1 MSAARFV
8 SPSGTLKI
16 MTVPSDYRVTPGAE
30 FRLSDWPTHVDEG
43 VDRDAMKAELR
54 ALHEQLED
62 RQERLFA
69 EAKQS
74 LLIVFQAMDT
84 GGKDSTIRSVLGP
97 LNPQG
102 VRVWNFK
109 APTPVE
115 LAHDF
120 LWRVHRKVPGA
131 GYIGVFNR
139 SHYEDVL
146 IVRVKNLVSDSVW
159 RARYE
164 HINAFEKLLTSEGV
178 TVIKFFLH
186 ISKAFQRARFEK
198 RLANPSKHWKFNP
211 ADLKERARWDDYMN
225 AYEEA
230 ICSTSTAHA
239 PWYVVPAEHRPYR
252 DLVVGRAILS
262 ALDRM
267 NPQFP
272 KPDFDPS
279 TVRID

>member
-1 MSAARFV
+1 MSGSITDRHRIATGRH
-8 SPSGTLKI
+8 
-16 MTVPSDYRVTPGAE
+16 
-30 FRLSDWPTHVDEG
+30 FRLADCSTHIDDG
-43 VDRDAMKAELR
+43 LDHDASKAELR
-54 ALHEQLED
+54 ALHDRLED
-62 RQERLFA
+62 WQERLYA

-109 APTPVE
+109 APNHVE
-115 LAHDF
+115 RAHDF

-146 IVRVKNLVSDSVW
+146 IVRVKNLVPETVW
-159 RARYE
+159 RERYA
-164 HINAFEKLLTSEGV
+164 HINAFEKLLVDEGV
-178 TVIKFFLH
+178 TIIKFFLH
-186 ISKAFQRARFEK
+186 ISKAFQKARFEK

-211 ADLKERARWDDYMN
+211 ADLKERARWDDYMA

-230 ICSTSTAHA
+230 IQRTSTAHA
-239 PWYVVPAEHRPYR
+239 PWHVVPAEHRPYR
-252 DLVVGRAILS
+252 DLIVARAIVNT
-262 ALDRM
+262 LDRM

-272 KPDFDPS
+272 EPDFDPQS
-279 TVRID
+279 IRID